1 MLTFL
6 PAGTGFLGNRAF
18 VEAKTS
24 DYRDVMDLVRREL
37 VKVIVPNS
45 SHRDSW
51 VDITAF
57 YPEQVVVNKDGRYWA
72 YAYTVNE
79 ANQVTFDA
87 PVEVVK
93 EFKPAGV
100 VKLTEAWFDES
111 RFIEASNIKPSK
123 FLVTLIEVGKS
134 LNGVNYPAH
143 VLREAAPLFNGA
155 KCMVKSDDDHIK
167 GGAQHFNNLIGQ
179 FANAQFVEGI
189 GAGKQGALQAD
200 LTVLESS
207 GYATKLREAVDNNMQ
222 ELFGLSID
230 VDGKATGK
238 GANRTAK
245 QFLKVNSVDLI
256 MVPGAG
262 GRIVSFKEAH
272 NQGNVMNEQLLRLI
286 EALKKSN
293 PALAASVTA
302 DDDETAIV
310 QLTEALAKHGAP
322 EPSNGEGLTLADVNK
337 VIVASQR
344 LVEAKQ
350 SAVALINQSTLP
362 DAAKTRLTES
372 VQSKDDVTTEMVKG
386 LIDAETTYLKQF
398 TESGKV
404 NMPHG
409 VQYSDNPSGIEML
422 NALFDPANKDVVSLK
437 EAYIDLT
444 GDKHCTGRL
453 SDCSRTRMVEALDSN
468 SLPNVLA
475 DVINRRVVEVYTSLE
490 KYQLWR
496 KIFRVSNATDFKD
509 QNVTEW
515 GGYGDLQ
522 GVLESGAY
530 PELAKP
536 TDTNAKYKVSK
547 KGGLATIT
555 MEMIKND
562 DRNIITQIPNKL
574 ARAAARTLSKF
585 AWDFYINNRNAP
597 DAKALFHADHNN
609 LFSAALTQD
618 ELMKHW
624 RAIMNQQELDTGELL
639 EIEPAFLLCSLG
651 NVDDA
656 FNLFQRNDNN
666 DKAFAQQ
673 LNLEVL
679 RVPGATDPNDW
690 GLMTD
695 PGELANFEMGF
706 LDGMENPE
714 IFTQDMQNVGS
725 VFTNDQ
731 TTMKIRHIYGGQCTD
746 YRGATKAIVI

>member
-1 MLTFL
+1 MLTLL
-6 PAGTGFLGNRAF
+6 PTGTGFLGNRAF
-18 VEAKTS
+18 VEAKSS
-24 DYRDVMDLVRREL
+24 DYHDVMTLVTAEL
-37 VKVIVPNS
+37 RKLLATNS
-45 SHRDSW
+45 RDSW

-57 YPEQVVVNKDGRYWA
+57 YADKVVVRKDGRYWA
-72 YAYTVNE
+72 YPYAVSE
-79 ANQVTFDA
+79 LNQVTFENA
-87 PVEVVK
+87 IEVVK
-93 EFKPAGV
+93 EYKPSDV
-100 VKLTEAWFDES
+100 VKLTEAWYDETK
-111 RFIEASNIKPSK
+111 FIEASNVKPSK

-134 LNGVNYPAH
+134 LNGVDYPAH

-167 GGAQHFNNLIGQ
+167 GTAQHFNNLIGQ
-179 FANAQFVEGI
+179 FSNAQFVEGV
-189 GAGKQGALQAD
+189 GAGKKGALQAD

-222 ELFGLSID
+222 DLFGLSID
-230 VDGKATGK
+230 VDGTASGK
-238 GANRTAK
+238 KGSRTAK
-245 QFLKVNSVDLI
+245 KFLKVNSVDLI

-272 NQGNVMNEQLLRLI
+272 NQGNVMNEQLMRLI

-293 PALAASVTA
+293 PQLAASVTA
-302 DDDETAIV
+302 EDDETAIV

-322 EPSNGEGLTLADVNK
+322 DAGQGTGLTLADVNK
-337 VIVASQR
+337 VIADSQR

-350 SAVALINQSTLP
+350 SAVALINKSTLP
-362 DAAKTRLTES
+362 DAAKTRLVES
-372 VQSKDDVTTEMVKG
+372 VQSSEDVSTDKVQK
-386 LIDAETTYLKQF
+386 LIDSEISYLSKF

-404 NMPHG
+404 NMPEG
-409 VQYSDNPSGIEML
+409 AQYSDNPSGIEML
-422 NALFDPANKDVVSLK
+422 TALFDPANKDVVSLK

-444 GDKHCTGRL
+444 GDKHCTGKLR
-453 SDCSRTRMVEALDSN
+453 DCSRTRMVEALDSD

-475 DVINRRVVEVYTSLE
+475 DVINRRVVDVYGGLD

-496 KIFRVSNATDFKD
+496 KVFRIGTATDFKD

-522 GVLESGAY
+522 EVLESGAY

-536 TDTNAKYKVSK
+536 TDSNAKYRVSK
-547 KGGLATIT
+547 KGGIATIT

-585 AWDFYINNRNAP
+585 AWDFYLNNRNAP
-597 DAKALFHADHNN
+597 DGKALFHADHNN
-609 LFSAALTQD
+609 LFSAALSQE
-618 ELMKHW
+618 ELMVHW
-624 RAIMNQQELDTGELL
+624 RAIMNQQELDTGEML

-651 NVDDA
+651 NVDAA
-656 FNLFQRNDNN
+656 FDLFQRLQNN
-666 DKAFAQQ
+666 DKGFAQQ
-673 LNLEVL
+673 LNLEIL

-695 PGELANFEMGF
+695 PSELANFEMGF

-714 IFTQDMQNVGS
+714 IFTQDMQNVGT

-746 YRGATKAIVI
+746 YRGATKALVL

>member
-1 MLTFL
+1 MLTLL
-6 PAGTGFLGNRAF
+6 PTGTGFLGNRAF
-18 VEAKTS
+18 VEAKSS
-24 DYRDVMDLVRREL
+24 DYHDVMTLVTAEL
-37 VKVIVPNS
+37 RKLLATNS
-45 SHRDSW
+45 RDSW

-57 YPEQVVVNKDGRYWA
+57 YADKVVVRKDGRYWA
-72 YAYTVNE
+72 YPYAVSE
-79 ANQVTFDA
+79 LNQVTFENA
-87 PVEVVK
+87 IEVVK
-93 EFKPAGV
+93 EYKPSDV
-100 VKLTEAWFDES
+100 VKLTEAWYDETK
-111 RFIEASNIKPSK
+111 FIEASNVKPSK

-134 LNGVNYPAH
+134 LNGVDYPAH

-155 KCMVKSDDDHIK
+155 KCMVKSDDDHLK
-167 GGAQHFNNLIGQ
+167 GTAQHFNNLIGQ
-179 FANAQFVEGI
+179 FSNAQFVEGV
-189 GAGKQGALQAD
+189 GAGKKGALQAD

-222 ELFGLSID
+222 DLFGLSID
-230 VDGKATGK
+230 VDGTASGK
-238 GANRTAK
+238 KGSRTAK
-245 QFLKVNSVDLI
+245 KFLKVNSVDLI

-272 NQGNVMNEQLLRLI
+272 NQGNVMNEQLMRLL

-293 PALAASVTA
+293 PQLAASVTA
-302 DDDETAIV
+302 EDDETAIV

-322 EPSNGEGLTLADVNK
+322 DAGQGAGLTLADVNK
-337 VIVASQR
+337 VIADSQR

-350 SAVALINQSTLP
+350 SAVALINKSTLP
-362 DAAKTRLTES
+362 DAAKTRLVES
-372 VQSKDDVTTEMVKG
+372 VQSSEDVSTDKVQK
-386 LIDAETTYLKQF
+386 LIDSEISYLSKF

-404 NMPHG
+404 NMPEG
-409 VQYSDNPSGIEML
+409 AQYSDNPSGVEL
-422 NALFDPANKDVVSLK
+422 LTALFDPANKDVVSLK

-453 SDCSRTRMVEALDSN
+453 SDCSRTRMVEALDSD

-475 DVINRRVVEVYTSLE
+475 DVVNRRVVEVYGSLE

-496 KIFRVSNATDFKD
+496 KVFRVATATDFKD

-522 GVLESGAY
+522 EVLESGAY

-536 TDTNAKYKVSK
+536 TDSNAKYRVSK

-585 AWDFYINNRNAP
+585 AWDFYLNNRNAP
-597 DAKALFHADHNN
+597 DGKALFHADHNN
-609 LFSAALTQD
+609 LFSNALSQE
-618 ELMKHW
+618 ELMVHW
-624 RAIMNQQELDTGELL
+624 RAIMNQQELDTGEML

-651 NVDDA
+651 NVDAA
-656 FNLFQRNDNN
+656 FDLFQRMQNN
-666 DKAFAQQ
+666 DKGFAQQ
-673 LNLEVL
+673 LNLEIL

-695 PGELANFEMGF
+695 PSELANFEMGF

-714 IFTQDMQNVGS
+714 IFTQDMQNVGT

-731 TTMKIRHIYGGQCTD
+731 TTMKMRHIYGGQCTD
-746 YRGATKAIVI
+746 FRGATKALVL

>member
-1 MLTFL
+1 MLTLL
-6 PAGTGFLGNRAF
+6 PTGTGFLGNRAF
-18 VEAKTS
+18 VEAKSS
-24 DYRDVMDLVRREL
+24 DYHDVMTLVTAEL
-37 VKVIVPNS
+37 RKLLATNS
-45 SHRDSW
+45 RDSW

-57 YPEQVVVNKDGRYWA
+57 YADKVVVRKDGRYWA
-72 YAYTVNE
+72 YPYAVSE
-79 ANQVTFDA
+79 LNQVTFENA
-87 PVEVVK
+87 IEVVK
-93 EFKPAGV
+93 EYKPSDV
-100 VKLTEAWFDES
+100 VKLTEAWYDETK
-111 RFIEASNIKPSK
+111 FIEASNVKPSK

-134 LNGVNYPAH
+134 LNGVDYPAH

-155 KCMVKSDDDHIK
+155 KCMVKSDDDHLK
-167 GGAQHFNNLIGQ
+167 GTAQHFNNLIGQ
-179 FANAQFVEGI
+179 FSNAQFVEGV
-189 GAGKQGALQAD
+189 GAGKKGALQAD

-222 ELFGLSID
+222 DLFGLSID
-230 VDGKATGK
+230 VDGTASGK
-238 GANRTAK
+238 KGSRTAK
-245 QFLKVNSVDLI
+245 KFLKVNSVDLI

-272 NQGNVMNEQLLRLI
+272 NQGNVMNEQLMRLL

-293 PALAASVTA
+293 PQLAASVTA
-302 DDDETAIV
+302 EDDETAIV

-322 EPSNGEGLTLADVNK
+322 DAGQGTGLTLADVNK
-337 VIVASQR
+337 VIADSQR
-344 LVEAKQ
+344 LVEAKH
-350 SAVALINQSTLP
+350 SAVALINKSTLP
-362 DAAKTRLTES
+362 DAAKTRLVES
-372 VQSKDDVTTEMVKG
+372 VQSSEDVSTDKVQK
-386 LIDAETTYLKQF
+386 LIDSEISYLSKF

-404 NMPHG
+404 NMPEG
-409 VQYSDNPSGIEML
+409 AQYSDNPSGIEML
-422 NALFDPANKDVVSLK
+422 TALFDPANKDVVSLK

-444 GDKHCTGRL
+444 GDKHCTGKLR
-453 SDCSRTRMVEALDSN
+453 DCSRTRMVEALDSD

-475 DVINRRVVEVYTSLE
+475 DVINRRVVDVYGGLE

-496 KIFRVSNATDFKD
+496 KVFRIGTATDFKD

-522 GVLESGAY
+522 EVLESGAY

-536 TDTNAKYKVSK
+536 TDSNAKYRVSK

-585 AWDFYINNRNAP
+585 AWDFYLNNRNAP
-597 DAKALFHADHNN
+597 DGKALFHADHNN
-609 LFSAALTQD
+609 LFSTALSQE
-618 ELMKHW
+618 ELMVHW
-624 RAIMNQQELDTGELL
+624 RAIMNQQELDTGEML

-651 NVDDA
+651 NVDAA
-656 FNLFQRNDNN
+656 FDLFQRMQNN
-666 DKAFAQQ
+666 DKGFAQQ
-673 LNLEVL
+673 LNLEIL

-695 PGELANFEMGF
+695 PSELANFEMGF

-714 IFTQDMQNVGS
+714 IFTQDMQNVGT

-746 YRGATKAIVI
+746 YRGATKALVL

>member
-1 MLTFL
+1 MLTLL
-6 PAGTGFLGNRAF
+6 PTGTGFLGNRAF
-18 VEAKTS
+18 VEAKSS
-24 DYRDVMDLVRREL
+24 DYHDVMTLVTAEL
-37 VKVIVPNS
+37 RKLLATNS
-45 SHRDSW
+45 RDSW

-57 YPEQVVVNKDGRYWA
+57 YADKVVIRKDGRYWA
-72 YAYTVNE
+72 YPYAVSE
-79 ANQVTFDA
+79 LNQVTFENA
-87 PVEVVK
+87 IEVVK
-93 EFKPAGV
+93 EYKPSDV
-100 VKLTEAWFDES
+100 VKLTEAWYDETK
-111 RFIEASNIKPSK
+111 FIEASNVKPSK

-134 LNGVNYPAH
+134 LNGVDYPAH

-167 GGAQHFNNLIGQ
+167 GTAQHFNNLIGQ
-179 FANAQFVEGI
+179 FSNAQFVEGV
-189 GAGKQGALQAD
+189 GAGKKGALQAD

-222 ELFGLSID
+222 DLFGLSID
-230 VDGKATGK
+230 VDGTASGK
-238 GANRTAK
+238 KGSRTAK
-245 QFLKVNSVDLI
+245 KFLKVNSVDLI

-272 NQGNVMNEQLLRLI
+272 NQGNVMNEQLMRLI

-293 PALAASVTA
+293 PQLAASVTA
-302 DDDETAIV
+302 EDDETAIV

-322 EPSNGEGLTLADVNK
+322 DAGQGTGLTLADVNK
-337 VIVASQR
+337 VIADSQR

-350 SAVALINQSTLP
+350 SAVALINKSTLP
-362 DAAKTRLTES
+362 DAAKTRLVES
-372 VQSKDDVTTEMVKG
+372 VQSCEDVSTDKVQK
-386 LIDAETTYLKQF
+386 LIDSEISYLSKF

-404 NMPHG
+404 NMPEG
-409 VQYSDNPSGIEML
+409 AQYSDNPSGVEL
-422 NALFDPANKDVVSLK
+422 LTALFDPANKDVVSLK

-453 SDCSRTRMVEALDSN
+453 SDCSRTRMVEALDSD

-475 DVINRRVVEVYTSLE
+475 DVVNRRVVEVYGSLE

-496 KIFRVSNATDFKD
+496 KVFRVATATDFKD

-522 GVLESGAY
+522 EVLESGAY

-536 TDTNAKYKVSK
+536 TDSNAKYRVSK

-585 AWDFYINNRNAP
+585 AWDFYLNNRNAP
-597 DAKALFHADHNN
+597 DGKALFHADHNN
-609 LFSAALTQD
+609 LFSNALSQE
-618 ELMKHW
+618 ELMVHW
-624 RAIMNQQELDTGELL
+624 RAIMNQQELDTGEML

-651 NVDDA
+651 NVDAA
-656 FNLFQRNDNN
+656 FDLFQRMQNN
-666 DKAFAQQ
+666 DKGFAQQ
-673 LNLEVL
+673 LNLEIL

-695 PGELANFEMGF
+695 PSELANFEMGF

-714 IFTQDMQNVGS
+714 IFTQDMQNVGT

-731 TTMKIRHIYGGQCTD
+731 TTMKMRHIYGGQCTD
-746 YRGATKAIVI
+746 FRGATKALVL

>member
-1 MLTFL
+1 MLTLL
-6 PAGTGFLGNRAF
+6 PTGTGFLGNRAF
-18 VEAKTS
+18 VEAKSS
-24 DYRDVMDLVRREL
+24 DYHDVMTLVTAEL
-37 VKVIVPNS
+37 RKLLATNS
-45 SHRDSW
+45 RDSW

-57 YPEQVVVNKDGRYWA
+57 YADKVVVRKDGRYWA
-72 YAYTVNE
+72 YPYAVSE
-79 ANQVTFDA
+79 LNQVTFENA
-87 PVEVVK
+87 IEVVK
-93 EFKPAGV
+93 EYKPSDV
-100 VKLTEAWFDES
+100 VKLTEAWYDETK
-111 RFIEASNIKPSK
+111 FIEASNVKPSK

-134 LNGVNYPAH
+134 LNGVDYPAH

-155 KCMVKSDDDHIK
+155 KCMVKSDDDHLK
-167 GGAQHFNNLIGQ
+167 GTAQHFNNLIGQ
-179 FANAQFVEGI
+179 FSNAQFVEGV
-189 GAGKQGALQAD
+189 GAGKKGALQAD

-222 ELFGLSID
+222 DLFGLSID
-230 VDGKATGK
+230 VDGTASGK
-238 GANRTAK
+238 KGSRTAK
-245 QFLKVNSVDLI
+245 KFLKVNSVDLI

-272 NQGNVMNEQLLRLI
+272 NQGNVMNEQLMRLL

-293 PALAASVTA
+293 PQLAASVTA
-302 DDDETAIV
+302 EDDETAIV

-322 EPSNGEGLTLADVNK
+322 DAGQGTGLTLADVNK
-337 VIVASQR
+337 VIADSQR

-350 SAVALINQSTLP
+350 SAVALINKSTLP
-362 DAAKTRLTES
+362 DAAKTRLVES
-372 VQSKDDVTTEMVKG
+372 VQSSEDVSTDKVQK
-386 LIDAETTYLKQF
+386 LIDSEISYLSKF

-404 NMPHG
+404 NMPEG
-409 VQYSDNPSGIEML
+409 AQYSDNPSGVEL
-422 NALFDPANKDVVSLK
+422 LTALFDPANKDVVSLK

-453 SDCSRTRMVEALDSN
+453 SDCSRTRMVEALDSD

-475 DVINRRVVEVYTSLE
+475 DVVNRRVVEVYGSLE

-496 KIFRVSNATDFKD
+496 KVFRVATATDFKD

-522 GVLESGAY
+522 EVLESGAY

-536 TDTNAKYKVSK
+536 TDSNAKYRVSK

-585 AWDFYINNRNAP
+585 AWDFYLNNRNAP
-597 DAKALFHADHNN
+597 DGKALFHADHNN
-609 LFSAALTQD
+609 LFSNALSQE
-618 ELMKHW
+618 ELMVHW
-624 RAIMNQQELDTGELL
+624 RAIMNQQELDTGEML
-639 EIEPAFLLCSLG
+639 EIEPAYLLCSLG
-651 NVDDA
+651 NVDTA
-656 FNLFQRNDNN
+656 FDLFQRMQNN
-666 DKAFAQQ
+666 DKGFAQQ
-673 LNLEVL
+673 LNLEIL

-695 PGELANFEMGF
+695 PSELANFEMGF

-714 IFTQDMQNVGS
+714 IFTQDMQNVGT

-731 TTMKIRHIYGGQCTD
+731 TTMKMRHIYGGQCTD
-746 YRGATKAIVI
+746 FRGATKSLVL

>member
-1 MLTFL
+1 MLTLL
-6 PAGTGFLGNRAF
+6 PTGTGFLGNRAF
-18 VEAKTS
+18 VEAKSS
-24 DYRDVMDLVRREL
+24 DYHDVMTLVTAEL
-37 VKVIVPNS
+37 RKLLATNS
-45 SHRDSW
+45 RDSW

-57 YPEQVVVNKDGRYWA
+57 YADKVVVRKDGRYWA
-72 YAYTVNE
+72 YPYAVSE
-79 ANQVTFDA
+79 LNQVTFENA
-87 PVEVVK
+87 IEVVK
-93 EFKPAGV
+93 EYKPSDV
-100 VKLTEAWFDES
+100 VKLTEAWYDETK
-111 RFIEASNIKPSK
+111 FIEASNVKPSK

-134 LNGVNYPAH
+134 LNGVDYPAH

-155 KCMVKSDDDHIK
+155 KCMVKSDDDHLK
-167 GGAQHFNNLIGQ
+167 GTAQHFNNLIGQ
-179 FANAQFVEGI
+179 FSNAQFVEGV
-189 GAGKQGALQAD
+189 GAGKKGALQAD

-222 ELFGLSID
+222 DLFGLSID
-230 VDGKATGK
+230 VDGTASGK
-238 GANRTAK
+238 KGSRTAK
-245 QFLKVNSVDLI
+245 KFLKVNSVDLI

-272 NQGNVMNEQLLRLI
+272 NQGNVMNEQLMRLL

-293 PALAASVTA
+293 PQLAASVTA
-302 DDDETAIV
+302 EDDETAIV

-322 EPSNGEGLTLADVNK
+322 DAGQGTGLTLADVNK
-337 VIVASQR
+337 VIADSQR

-350 SAVALINQSTLP
+350 SAVALINKSTLP
-362 DAAKTRLTES
+362 DAAKTRLVES
-372 VQSKDDVTTEMVKG
+372 VQSSEDVSTDKVQK
-386 LIDAETTYLKQF
+386 LIDSEISYLSKF

-404 NMPHG
+404 NMPEG
-409 VQYSDNPSGIEML
+409 AQYSDNPSGVEL
-422 NALFDPANKDVVSLK
+422 LTALFDPANKDVVSLK

-453 SDCSRTRMVEALDSN
+453 NDCSRTRMVEALDSD

-475 DVINRRVVEVYTSLE
+475 DVINRRVVDVYGGLD

-496 KIFRVSNATDFKD
+496 KVFRIGTATDFKD

-522 GVLESGAY
+522 EVLESGAY

-536 TDTNAKYKVSK
+536 TDSNAKYRVSK
-547 KGGLATIT
+547 KGGIATIT

-585 AWDFYINNRNAP
+585 AWDFYLNNRNAP
-597 DAKALFHADHNN
+597 DGKALFHADHNN
-609 LFSAALTQD
+609 LFSAALSQE
-618 ELMKHW
+618 ELMVHW
-624 RAIMNQQELDTGELL
+624 RAIMNQQELDTGEML

-651 NVDDA
+651 NVDAA
-656 FNLFQRNDNN
+656 FDLFQRLQNN
-666 DKAFAQQ
+666 DKGFAQQ
-673 LNLEVL
+673 LNLEIL

-695 PGELANFEMGF
+695 PSELANFEMGF

-714 IFTQDMQNVGS
+714 IFTQDMQNVGT

-746 YRGATKAIVI
+746 YRGATKALVL

>member
-1 MLTFL
+1 MLTLL
-6 PAGTGFLGNRAF
+6 PTGTGFLGNRAF
-18 VEAKTS
+18 VEAKSS
-24 DYRDVMDLVRREL
+24 DYHDVMTLVTAEL
-37 VKVIVPNS
+37 RKLLATNS
-45 SHRDSW
+45 RDSW

-57 YPEQVVVNKDGRYWA
+57 YADKVVVRKDGRYWA
-72 YAYTVNE
+72 YPYAVSE
-79 ANQVTFDA
+79 LNQVTFENA
-87 PVEVVK
+87 IEVVK
-93 EFKPAGV
+93 EYKPSDV
-100 VKLTEAWFDES
+100 VKLTEAWYDETK
-111 RFIEASNIKPSK
+111 FIEASNVKPSK

-134 LNGVNYPAH
+134 LNGVDYPAH

-155 KCMVKSDDDHIK
+155 KCMVKSDDDHLK
-167 GGAQHFNNLIGQ
+167 GTAQHFNNLIGQ
-179 FANAQFVEGI
+179 FSNAQFVEGV
-189 GAGKQGALQAD
+189 GAGKKGALQAD

-222 ELFGLSID
+222 DLFGLSID
-230 VDGKATGK
+230 VDGTASGK
-238 GANRTAK
+238 KGSRTAK
-245 QFLKVNSVDLI
+245 KFLKVNSVDLI

-272 NQGNVMNEQLLRLI
+272 NQGNVMNEQLMRLL

-293 PALAASVTA
+293 PQLAASVTA
-302 DDDETAIV
+302 EDDETAIV

-322 EPSNGEGLTLADVNK
+322 DAGQGTGLTLADVNK
-337 VIVASQR
+337 VIADSQR

-350 SAVALINQSTLP
+350 SAVALINKSTLP
-362 DAAKTRLTES
+362 DAAKTRLVES
-372 VQSKDDVTTEMVKG
+372 VQSSEDVSTDKVQK
-386 LIDAETTYLKQF
+386 LIDSEISYLSKF

-404 NMPHG
+404 NMPEG
-409 VQYSDNPSGIEML
+409 AQYSDNPSGVEL
-422 NALFDPANKDVVSLK
+422 LTALFDPANKDVVSLK

-453 SDCSRTRMVEALDSN
+453 NDCSRTRMVEALDSD

-475 DVINRRVVEVYTSLE
+475 DVINRRVVEVYGSLE

-496 KIFRVSNATDFKD
+496 KVFRIGTATDFKD

-522 GVLESGAY
+522 DVLESGDY
-530 PELAKP
+530 QELAKP
-536 TDTNAKYKVSK
+536 TDSNAKYRVSK

-585 AWDFYINNRNAP
+585 AWDFYLNNRNAP
-597 DAKALFHADHNN
+597 DGKALFHADHNN
-609 LFSAALTQD
+609 LFSTALSQE
-618 ELMKHW
+618 ELMVHW
-624 RAIMNQQELDTGELL
+624 RAIMNQQELDTGEML

-651 NVDDA
+651 NVDAA
-656 FNLFQRNDNN
+656 FDLFQRMQNN
-666 DKAFAQQ
+666 DKGFAQQ
-673 LNLEVL
+673 LNLEIL

-690 GLMTD
+690 GLITD
-695 PGELANFEMGF
+695 PSELANFEMGF

-714 IFTQDMQNVGS
+714 IFTQDMQNVGT

-746 YRGATKAIVI
+746 FRGATKALVL

>member
-1 MLTFL
+1 MLTLL
-6 PAGTGFLGNRAF
+6 PTGTGFLGNRAF
-18 VEAKTS
+18 VEAKSS
-24 DYRDVMDLVRREL
+24 DYHDVMTLVTAEL
-37 VKVIVPNS
+37 RKLLATNS
-45 SHRDSW
+45 RDSW

-57 YPEQVVVNKDGRYWA
+57 YADKVVVRKNGRYWA
-72 YAYTVNE
+72 YPYAVSE
-79 ANQVTFDA
+79 LNQVTFENA
-87 PVEVVK
+87 IEVVK
-93 EFKPAGV
+93 EYKPSDV
-100 VKLTEAWFDES
+100 VKLTEAWYDETK
-111 RFIEASNIKPSK
+111 FIEASNVKPSK

-134 LNGVNYPAH
+134 LNGVDYPAH

-155 KCMVKSDDDHIK
+155 KCMVKSDDDHLK
-167 GGAQHFNNLIGQ
+167 GTAQHFNNLIGQ
-179 FANAQFVEGI
+179 FSNAQFVEGV
-189 GAGKQGALQAD
+189 GAGKKGALQAD

-222 ELFGLSID
+222 DLFGLSID
-230 VDGKATGK
+230 VDGTASGK
-238 GANRTAK
+238 KGSRTAK
-245 QFLKVNSVDLI
+245 KFLKVNSVDLI

-272 NQGNVMNEQLLRLI
+272 NQGNVMNEQLMRLL

-293 PALAASVTA
+293 PQLAASVTA
-302 DDDETAIV
+302 EDDETAIV

-322 EPSNGEGLTLADVNK
+322 DAGQGTGLTLADVNK
-337 VIVASQR
+337 VIADSQR

-350 SAVALINQSTLP
+350 SAVALINKSTLP
-362 DAAKTRLTES
+362 DAAKTRLVES
-372 VQSKDDVTTEMVKG
+372 VQSSEDVSTDKVQK
-386 LIDAETTYLKQF
+386 LIDSEISYLSKF

-404 NMPHG
+404 NMPEG
-409 VQYSDNPSGIEML
+409 AQYSDNPSGIEML
-422 NALFDPANKDVVSLK
+422 TALFDPANKDVVSLK

-444 GDKHCTGRL
+444 GDKHCTGKLR
-453 SDCSRTRMVEALDSN
+453 DCSRTRMVEALDSD

-475 DVINRRVVEVYTSLE
+475 DVINRRVVDVYGGLD

-496 KIFRVSNATDFKD
+496 KVFRIGTATDFKD

-522 GVLESGAY
+522 EVLESGAY

-536 TDTNAKYKVSK
+536 TDSNAKYRVSK
-547 KGGLATIT
+547 KGGIATIT

-585 AWDFYINNRNAP
+585 AWDFYLNNRNAP
-597 DAKALFHADHNN
+597 DGKALFHADHNN
-609 LFSAALTQD
+609 LFSAALSQE
-618 ELMKHW
+618 ELMVHW
-624 RAIMNQQELDTGELL
+624 RAIMNQQELDTGEML

-651 NVDDA
+651 NVDAA
-656 FNLFQRNDNN
+656 FDLFQRLQNN
-666 DKAFAQQ
+666 DKKFAQQ
-673 LNLEVL
+673 LNLEIL

-695 PGELANFEMGF
+695 PSELANFEMGF

-714 IFTQDMQNVGS
+714 IFTQDMQNVGT

-746 YRGATKAIVI
+746 FRGATKALVL

>member
-1 MLTFL
+1 MLTLL
-6 PAGTGFLGNRAF
+6 PTGTGFLGNRAF
-18 VEAKTS
+18 VEAKSS
-24 DYRDVMDLVRREL
+24 DYHDVMTLVTAEL
-37 VKVIVPNS
+37 RKLLATNS
-45 SHRDSW
+45 RDSW

-57 YPEQVVVNKDGRYWA
+57 YADKVVVRKDGRYWA
-72 YAYTVNE
+72 YPYAVSE
-79 ANQVTFDA
+79 LNQVTFENA
-87 PVEVVK
+87 IEVVK
-93 EFKPAGV
+93 EYKPSDV
-100 VKLTEAWFDES
+100 VKLTEAWYDETK
-111 RFIEASNIKPSK
+111 FIEASNVKPSK

-134 LNGVNYPAH
+134 LNGVDYPAH

-155 KCMVKSDDDHIK
+155 KCMVKSDDDHLK
-167 GGAQHFNNLIGQ
+167 GTAQHFNNLIGQ
-179 FANAQFVEGI
+179 FSNAQFVEGV
-189 GAGKQGALQAD
+189 GAGKKGALQAD

-222 ELFGLSID
+222 DLFGLSID
-230 VDGKATGK
+230 VDGTASGK
-238 GANRTAK
+238 KGSRTAK
-245 QFLKVNSVDLI
+245 KFLKVNSVDLI

-272 NQGNVMNEQLLRLI
+272 NQGNVMNEQLMRLL

-293 PALAASVTA
+293 PQLAASVTA
-302 DDDETAIV
+302 EDDETAIV

-322 EPSNGEGLTLADVNK
+322 DAGQGTGLTLADVNK
-337 VIVASQR
+337 VIADSQR

-350 SAVALINQSTLP
+350 SAVALINKSTLP
-362 DAAKTRLTES
+362 DAAKTRLVES
-372 VQSKDDVTTEMVKG
+372 VQSSEDVSTDKVQK
-386 LIDAETTYLKQF
+386 LIDSEISYLSKF

-404 NMPHG
+404 NMPEG
-409 VQYSDNPSGIEML
+409 AQYSDNPSGVEL
-422 NALFDPANKDVVSLK
+422 LTALFDPANKDVVSLK

-453 SDCSRTRMVEALDSN
+453 NDCSRTRMVEALDSD

-475 DVINRRVVEVYTSLE
+475 DVINRRVVEVYSSLE

-496 KIFRVSNATDFKD
+496 KVFRIGTATDFKD

-522 GVLESGAY
+522 DVLESGAY
-530 PELAKP
+530 QELAKP
-536 TDTNAKYKVSK
+536 TDSNAKYRVSK

-585 AWDFYINNRNAP
+585 AWDFYLNNRNAP
-597 DAKALFHADHNN
+597 DGKALFHADHNN
-609 LFSAALTQD
+609 LFSAALSQE
-618 ELMKHW
+618 ELMVHW
-624 RAIMNQQELDTGELL
+624 RAIMNQQELDTGEML

-651 NVDDA
+651 NVDAA
-656 FNLFQRNDNN
+656 FDLFQRMQNN
-666 DKAFAQQ
+666 DKGFAQQ
-673 LNLEVL
+673 LNLEIL

-695 PGELANFEMGF
+695 PSELANFEMGF

-714 IFTQDMQNVGS
+714 IFTQDMQNVGT

-746 YRGATKAIVI
+746 YRGATKALVL

>member
-1 MLTFL
+1 MLTLL
-6 PAGTGFLGNRAF
+6 PTGTGFLGNRAF
-18 VEAKTS
+18 VEAKSS
-24 DYRDVMDLVRREL
+24 DYHDVMTLVTAEL
-37 VKVIVPNS
+37 RKLLATNS
-45 SHRDSW
+45 RDSW

-57 YPEQVVVNKDGRYWA
+57 YADKVVVRKDGRYWA
-72 YAYTVNE
+72 YPYAVNE
-79 ANQVTFDA
+79 LNQVTFENA
-87 PVEVVK
+87 IEVVK
-93 EFKPAGV
+93 EYKPSDV
-100 VKLTEAWFDES
+100 VKLTEAWYDETK
-111 RFIEASNIKPSK
+111 FIEASNVKPSK

-134 LNGVNYPAH
+134 LNGVDYPAH

-155 KCMVKSDDDHIK
+155 KCMVKSDDDHLK
-167 GGAQHFNNLIGQ
+167 GTAQHFNNLIGQ
-179 FANAQFVEGI
+179 FSNAQFVEGV
-189 GAGKQGALQAD
+189 GAGKKGALQAD

-222 ELFGLSID
+222 DLFGLSID
-230 VDGKATGK
+230 VDGTASGK
-238 GANRTAK
+238 KGSRTAK
-245 QFLKVNSVDLI
+245 KFLKVNSVDLI

-272 NQGNVMNEQLLRLI
+272 NQGNVMNEQLMRLL

-293 PALAASVTA
+293 PQLAASVTA
-302 DDDETAIV
+302 EDDETAIV

-322 EPSNGEGLTLADVNK
+322 DAGQGTGLTLADVNK
-337 VIVASQR
+337 VIADSQR

-350 SAVALINQSTLP
+350 SAVTLINKSTLP
-362 DAAKTRLTES
+362 DAAKTRLVES
-372 VQSKDDVTTEMVKG
+372 VQSSEDVSTDKVQK
-386 LIDAETTYLKQF
+386 LIDNEISYLSKF

-404 NMPHG
+404 NMPEG
-409 VQYSDNPSGIEML
+409 AQYSDNPSGIEML
-422 NALFDPANKDVVSLK
+422 TALFDPANKDVVSLK

-444 GDKHCTGRL
+444 GDKHCTGKLR
-453 SDCSRTRMVEALDSN
+453 DCSRTRMVEALDSD

-475 DVINRRVVEVYTSLE
+475 DVINRRVVDVYGGLD

-496 KIFRVSNATDFKD
+496 KVFRIGTATDFKD

-522 GVLESGAY
+522 EVLESGAY

-536 TDTNAKYKVSK
+536 TDSNAKYRVSK
-547 KGGLATIT
+547 KGGIATIT

-585 AWDFYINNRNAP
+585 AWDFYLNNRNAP
-597 DAKALFHADHNN
+597 DGKALFHADHNN
-609 LFSAALTQD
+609 LFSAALSQE
-618 ELMKHW
+618 ELMVHW
-624 RAIMNQQELDTGELL
+624 RAIMNQQELDTGEML

-651 NVDDA
+651 NVDAA
-656 FNLFQRNDNN
+656 FDLFQRLQNN
-666 DKAFAQQ
+666 DKGFAQQ
-673 LNLEVL
+673 LNLEIL

-695 PGELANFEMGF
+695 PSELANFEMGF

-714 IFTQDMQNVGS
+714 IFTQDMQNVGT

-746 YRGATKAIVI
+746 YRGTTKALVL

>member
-1 MLTFL
+1 MLTLL
-6 PAGTGFLGNRAF
+6 PTGTGFLGNRAF
-18 VEAKTS
+18 VEAKSS
-24 DYRDVMDLVRREL
+24 DYHDVMTLVTAEL
-37 VKVIVPNS
+37 RKLLATNS
-45 SHRDSW
+45 RDSW

-57 YPEQVVVNKDGRYWA
+57 YADKVVVRKDGRYWA
-72 YAYTVNE
+72 YPYAVNE
-79 ANQVTFDA
+79 LNQVTFENA
-87 PVEVVK
+87 IEVVK
-93 EFKPAGV
+93 EYKPSDV
-100 VKLTEAWFDES
+100 VKLTEAWYDETK
-111 RFIEASNIKPSK
+111 FIEASNVKPSK

-134 LNGVNYPAH
+134 LNGVDYPAH

-155 KCMVKSDDDHIK
+155 KCMVKSDDDHLK
-167 GGAQHFNNLIGQ
+167 GTAQHFNNLIGQ
-179 FANAQFVEGI
+179 FSNAQFVEGV
-189 GAGKQGALQAD
+189 GAGKKGALQAD

-222 ELFGLSID
+222 DLFGLSID
-230 VDGKATGK
+230 VDGTASGK
-238 GANRTAK
+238 KGSRTAK
-245 QFLKVNSVDLI
+245 KFLKVNSVDLI

-272 NQGNVMNEQLLRLI
+272 NQGNVMNEQLMRLL

-293 PALAASVTA
+293 PQLAASVTA
-302 DDDETAIV
+302 EDDETAIV

-322 EPSNGEGLTLADVNK
+322 DAGQGTGLTLADVNK
-337 VIVASQR
+337 VIADSQR

-350 SAVALINQSTLP
+350 SAVALINKSTLP
-362 DAAKTRLTES
+362 DAAKTRLVES
-372 VQSKDDVTTEMVKG
+372 VQSSEDVSTDKVQK
-386 LIDAETTYLKQF
+386 LIDSEISYLSKF

-404 NMPHG
+404 NMPEG
-409 VQYSDNPSGIEML
+409 AQYSDNPSGVEL
-422 NALFDPANKDVVSLK
+422 LTALFDPANKDVVSLK

-453 SDCSRTRMVEALDSN
+453 SDCSRTRMVEALDSD

-475 DVINRRVVEVYTSLE
+475 DVVNRRVVEVYGSLE

-496 KIFRVSNATDFKD
+496 KVFRVATATDFKD

-522 GVLESGAY
+522 EVLESGAY

-536 TDTNAKYKVSK
+536 TDSNAKYRVSK

-585 AWDFYINNRNAP
+585 AWDFYLNNRNAP
-597 DAKALFHADHNN
+597 DGKALFHADHNN
-609 LFSAALTQD
+609 LFSNALSQE
-618 ELMKHW
+618 ELMVHW
-624 RAIMNQQELDTGELL
+624 RAIMNQQELDTGEML

-651 NVDDA
+651 NVDAA
-656 FNLFQRNDNN
+656 FDLFQRMQNN
-666 DKAFAQQ
+666 DKGFAQQ
-673 LNLEVL
+673 LNLEIL

-695 PGELANFEMGF
+695 PSELANFEMGF

-714 IFTQDMQNVGS
+714 IFTQDMQNVGT

-731 TTMKIRHIYGGQCTD
+731 TTMKMRHIYGGQCTD
-746 YRGATKAIVI
+746 FRGATKALVL

>member
-1 MLTFL
+1 MLTLL
-6 PAGTGFLGNRAF
+6 PTGTGFLGNRAF
-18 VEAKTS
+18 VEAKSS
-24 DYRDVMDLVRREL
+24 DYHDVMTLVTAEL
-37 VKVIVPNS
+37 RKLLATNS
-45 SHRDSW
+45 RDSW

-57 YPEQVVVNKDGRYWA
+57 YADKVVVRKDGRYWA
-72 YAYTVNE
+72 YPYAVSE
-79 ANQVTFDA
+79 LNQVTFENA
-87 PVEVVK
+87 IEVVK
-93 EFKPAGV
+93 EYKPSDV
-100 VKLTEAWFDES
+100 VKLTEAWYDETK
-111 RFIEASNIKPSK
+111 FIEASNVKPSK

-134 LNGVNYPAH
+134 LNGVDYPAH

-155 KCMVKSDDDHIK
+155 KCMVKSDDDHLK
-167 GGAQHFNNLIGQ
+167 GTAQHFNNLIGQ
-179 FANAQFVEGI
+179 FSNAQFVEGV
-189 GAGKQGALQAD
+189 GAGKKGALQAD

-222 ELFGLSID
+222 DLFGLSID
-230 VDGKATGK
+230 VDGTASGK
-238 GANRTAK
+238 KGSRTAK
-245 QFLKVNSVDLI
+245 KFLKVNSVDLI

-272 NQGNVMNEQLLRLI
+272 NQGNVMNEQLMRLI

-293 PALAASVTA
+293 PQLAASVTA
-302 DDDETAIV
+302 EDDETAIV

-322 EPSNGEGLTLADVNK
+322 DAGQGTGLTLADVNK
-337 VIVASQR
+337 VIADSQR

-350 SAVALINQSTLP
+350 SAVALINKSTLP
-362 DAAKTRLTES
+362 DAAKTRLVES
-372 VQSKDDVTTEMVKG
+372 VQSSEDVSTDKVQK
-386 LIDAETTYLKQF
+386 LIDSEISYLSKF

-404 NMPHG
+404 NMPEG
-409 VQYSDNPSGIEML
+409 AQYSDNPSGVEL
-422 NALFDPANKDVVSLK
+422 LTALFDPANKDVVSLK

-453 SDCSRTRMVEALDSN
+453 NDCSRTRMVEALDSD

-475 DVINRRVVEVYTSLE
+475 DVINRRVVEVYGSLE

-496 KIFRVSNATDFKD
+496 KVFRIGTATDFKD

-522 GVLESGAY
+522 DVLESGDY
-530 PELAKP
+530 QELAKP
-536 TDTNAKYKVSK
+536 TDSNAKYRVSK
-547 KGGLATIT
+547 KGGIATIT

-585 AWDFYINNRNAP
+585 AWDFYLNNRNAP
-597 DAKALFHADHNN
+597 DGKALFHADHNN
-609 LFSAALTQD
+609 LFSAALSQE
-618 ELMKHW
+618 ELMVHW
-624 RAIMNQQELDTGELL
+624 RAIMNQQELDTGEML

-651 NVDDA
+651 NVDAA
-656 FNLFQRNDNN
+656 FDLFQRLQNN
-666 DKAFAQQ
+666 DKGFAQQ
-673 LNLEVL
+673 LNLEIL

-695 PGELANFEMGF
+695 PSELANFEMGF

-714 IFTQDMQNVGS
+714 IFTQDMQNVGT

-746 YRGATKAIVI
+746 YRGATKALVL

>member
-1 MLTFL
+1 MLTLL
-6 PAGTGFLGNRAF
+6 PTGTGFLGNRAF
-18 VEAKTS
+18 VEAKSS
-24 DYRDVMDLVRREL
+24 DYHDVMTLVTAEL
-37 VKVIVPNS
+37 RKLLATNS
-45 SHRDSW
+45 RDSW

-57 YPEQVVVNKDGRYWA
+57 YADKVVVRKDGRYWA
-72 YAYTVNE
+72 YPYAVSE
-79 ANQVTFDA
+79 LNQVTFENA
-87 PVEVVK
+87 IEVVK
-93 EFKPAGV
+93 QYKPSDV
-100 VKLTEAWFDES
+100 VKLTEAWYDETK
-111 RFIEASNIKPSK
+111 FIEASNVKPSK

-134 LNGVNYPAH
+134 LNGVDYPAH

-155 KCMVKSDDDHIK
+155 KCMVKSDDDHLK
-167 GGAQHFNNLIGQ
+167 GTAQHFNNLIGQ
-179 FANAQFVEGI
+179 FSNAQFVEGV
-189 GAGKQGALQAD
+189 GAGKKGALQAD

-222 ELFGLSID
+222 DLFGLSID
-230 VDGKATGK
+230 VDGTASGK
-238 GANRTAK
+238 KGSRTAK
-245 QFLKVNSVDLI
+245 KFLKVNSVDLI

-272 NQGNVMNEQLLRLI
+272 NQGNVMNEQLMRLL

-293 PALAASVTA
+293 PQLAASVTA
-302 DDDETAIV
+302 EDDETAIV

-322 EPSNGEGLTLADVNK
+322 DAGQGTGLTLADVNK
-337 VIVASQR
+337 VIADSQR

-350 SAVALINQSTLP
+350 SAVALINKSTLP
-362 DAAKTRLTES
+362 DAAKTRLVES
-372 VQSKDDVTTEMVKG
+372 VQSSEDVSTDKVQK
-386 LIDAETTYLKQF
+386 LIDSEISYLSKF

-404 NMPHG
+404 NMPEG
-409 VQYSDNPSGIEML
+409 AQYSDNPSGVEL
-422 NALFDPANKDVVSLK
+422 LTALFDPANKDVVSLK

-453 SDCSRTRMVEALDSN
+453 NDCSRTRMVEALDSD

-475 DVINRRVVEVYTSLE
+475 DVINRRVVEVYGSLE

-496 KIFRVSNATDFKD
+496 KVFRIGTATDFKD

-522 GVLESGAY
+522 NVLESGAY

-536 TDTNAKYKVSK
+536 TDSNAKYRVSK

-585 AWDFYINNRNAP
+585 AWDFYLNNRNAP
-597 DAKALFHADHNN
+597 DGKALFHADHNN
-609 LFSAALTQD
+609 LFSTALSQE
-618 ELMKHW
+618 ELMVHW
-624 RAIMNQQELDTGELL
+624 RAIMNQQELDTGEML

-651 NVDDA
+651 NVDAA
-656 FNLFQRNDNN
+656 FDLFQRMQNN
-666 DKAFAQQ
+666 DKGFAQQ
-673 LNLEVL
+673 LNLEIL

-695 PGELANFEMGF
+695 PSELANFEMGF

-714 IFTQDMQNVGS
+714 IFTQDMQNVGT

-746 YRGATKAIVI
+746 YRGATKALVL

>member
-1 MLTFL
+1 MLTLL
-6 PAGTGFLGNRAF
+6 PTGTGFLGNRAF
-18 VEAKTS
+18 VEAKSS
-24 DYRDVMDLVRREL
+24 DYHDVMTLVTAEL
-37 VKVIVPNS
+37 RKLLATNS
-45 SHRDSW
+45 RDSW

-57 YPEQVVVNKDGRYWA
+57 YADKVVVRKDGRYWA
-72 YAYTVNE
+72 YPYAVSE
-79 ANQVTFDA
+79 LNQVTFENA
-87 PVEVVK
+87 IEVVK
-93 EFKPAGV
+93 EYKPSDV
-100 VKLTEAWFDES
+100 VKLTEAWYDETK
-111 RFIEASNIKPSK
+111 FIEASNVKPSK

-134 LNGVNYPAH
+134 LNGVDYPAH

-155 KCMVKSDDDHIK
+155 KCMVKSDDDHLK
-167 GGAQHFNNLIGQ
+167 GTAQHFNNLIGQ
-179 FANAQFVEGI
+179 FSNAQFVEGV
-189 GAGKQGALQAD
+189 GAGKKGALQAD

-222 ELFGLSID
+222 DLFGLSID
-230 VDGKATGK
+230 VDGTASGK
-238 GANRTAK
+238 KGSRTAK
-245 QFLKVNSVDLI
+245 KFLKVNSVDLI

-272 NQGNVMNEQLLRLI
+272 NQGNVMNEQLMRLL

-293 PALAASVTA
+293 PQLAASVTA
-302 DDDETAIV
+302 EDDETAIV

-322 EPSNGEGLTLADVNK
+322 DAGQGTGLTLADVNK
-337 VIVASQR
+337 VIADSQR

-350 SAVALINQSTLP
+350 SAVALINKSTLP
-362 DAAKTRLTES
+362 DAAKTRLVES
-372 VQSKDDVTTEMVKG
+372 VQSSEDVSTDKVQK
-386 LIDAETTYLKQF
+386 LIDSEISYLSKF

-404 NMPHG
+404 NMPEG
-409 VQYSDNPSGIEML
+409 AQYSDNPSGVEL
-422 NALFDPANKDVVSLK
+422 LTALFDPANKDVVSLK

-453 SDCSRTRMVEALDSN
+453 NDCSRTRMVEALDSD

-475 DVINRRVVEVYTSLE
+475 DVINRRVVEVYGSLE

-496 KIFRVSNATDFKD
+496 KVFRIGTATDFKD

-522 GVLESGAY
+522 DVLESGDY
-530 PELAKP
+530 QELAKP
-536 TDTNAKYKVSK
+536 TDSNAKYRVSK

-585 AWDFYINNRNAP
+585 AWDFYLNNRNAP
-597 DAKALFHADHNN
+597 DGKALFHADHNN
-609 LFSAALTQD
+609 LFSTALSQE
-618 ELMKHW
+618 ELMVHW
-624 RAIMNQQELDTGELL
+624 RAIMNQQELDTGEML

-651 NVDDA
+651 NVDAA
-656 FNLFQRNDNN
+656 FDLFQRMQNN
-666 DKAFAQQ
+666 DKGFAQQ
-673 LNLEVL
+673 LNLEIL

-695 PGELANFEMGF
+695 PSELANFEMGF

-714 IFTQDMQNVGS
+714 IFTQDMQNVGT

-746 YRGATKAIVI
+746 YRGATKALVL

>member
-1 MLTFL
+1 MLTLL
-6 PAGTGFLGNRAF
+6 PTGTGFLGNRAF
-18 VEAKTS
+18 VEAKSS
-24 DYRDVMDLVRREL
+24 DYHDVMTLVTAEL
-37 VKVIVPNS
+37 RKLLATS
-45 SHRDSW
+45 SRDSW

-57 YPEQVVVNKDGRYWA
+57 YADKVVVRKDGRYWA
-72 YAYTVNE
+72 YPYAVSE
-79 ANQVTFDA
+79 LNQVTFENA
-87 PVEVVK
+87 IEVVK
-93 EFKPAGV
+93 EYKPSDV
-100 VKLTEAWFDES
+100 VKLTEAWYDETK
-111 RFIEASNIKPSK
+111 FIEASNVKPSK

-134 LNGVNYPAH
+134 LNGVDYPAH

-155 KCMVKSDDDHIK
+155 KCMVKSDDDHLK
-167 GGAQHFNNLIGQ
+167 GTAQHFNNLIGQ
-179 FANAQFVEGI
+179 FSNAQFVEGV
-189 GAGKQGALQAD
+189 GAGKKGALQAD

-222 ELFGLSID
+222 DLFGLSID
-230 VDGKATGK
+230 VDGTASGK
-238 GANRTAK
+238 KGSRTAK
-245 QFLKVNSVDLI
+245 KFLKVNSVDLI

-272 NQGNVMNEQLLRLI
+272 NQGNVMNEQLMRLI

-293 PALAASVTA
+293 PQLAASVTA
-302 DDDETAIV
+302 EDDETAIV

-322 EPSNGEGLTLADVNK
+322 DAGQGTGLTLADVNK
-337 VIVASQR
+337 VIADSQR

-350 SAVALINQSTLP
+350 SAVALINKSTLP
-362 DAAKTRLTES
+362 DAAKTRLVES
-372 VQSKDDVTTEMVKG
+372 VQSSEDVSTDKVQK
-386 LIDAETTYLKQF
+386 LIDSEISYLSKF

-404 NMPHG
+404 NMPEG
-409 VQYSDNPSGIEML
+409 AQYSDNPSGVEL
-422 NALFDPANKDVVSLK
+422 LTALFDPANKDVVSLK

-453 SDCSRTRMVEALDSN
+453 NDCSRTRMVEALDSD

-475 DVINRRVVEVYTSLE
+475 DVINRRVVEVYGSLE

-496 KIFRVSNATDFKD
+496 KVFRIGTATDFKD

-522 GVLESGAY
+522 DVLESGDY
-530 PELAKP
+530 QELAKP
-536 TDTNAKYKVSK
+536 TDSNAKYRVSK
-547 KGGLATIT
+547 KGGIATIT

-585 AWDFYINNRNAP
+585 AWDFYLNNRNAP
-597 DAKALFHADHNN
+597 DGKALFHADHNN
-609 LFSAALTQD
+609 LFSAELSQE
-618 ELMKHW
+618 ELMVHW
-624 RAIMNQQELDTGELL
+624 RAIMNQQELDTGEML

-651 NVDDA
+651 NVDAA
-656 FNLFQRNDNN
+656 FDLFQRLQNN
-666 DKAFAQQ
+666 DKGFAQQ
-673 LNLEVL
+673 LNLEIL

-695 PGELANFEMGF
+695 PSELANFEMGF

-714 IFTQDMQNVGS
+714 IFTQDMQNVGT

-746 YRGATKAIVI
+746 YRGATKALVL

>member
-1 MLTFL
+1 MLTLL
-6 PAGTGFLGNRAF
+6 PTGTGFLGNRAF
-18 VEAKTS
+18 VEAKSS
-24 DYRDVMDLVRREL
+24 DYHDVMTLVTAEL
-37 VKVIVPNS
+37 RKLLATNS
-45 SHRDSW
+45 RDSW

-57 YPEQVVVNKDGRYWA
+57 YADKVVVRKDGRYWA
-72 YAYTVNE
+72 YPYAVSE
-79 ANQVTFDA
+79 LNQVTFENA
-87 PVEVVK
+87 IEVVK
-93 EFKPAGV
+93 EYKPSDV
-100 VKLTEAWFDES
+100 VKLTEAWYDETK
-111 RFIEASNIKPSK
+111 FIEASNVKPSK

-134 LNGVNYPAH
+134 LNGVDYPAH

-167 GGAQHFNNLIGQ
+167 GTAQHFNNLIGQ
-179 FANAQFVEGI
+179 FSNAQFVEGV
-189 GAGKQGALQAD
+189 GAGKKGALQAD

-222 ELFGLSID
+222 DLFGLSID
-230 VDGKATGK
+230 VDGTASGK
-238 GANRTAK
+238 KGSRTAK
-245 QFLKVNSVDLI
+245 KFLKVNSVDLI

-272 NQGNVMNEQLLRLI
+272 NQGNVMNEQLMRLL

-293 PALAASVTA
+293 PQLAASVTA
-302 DDDETAIV
+302 EDDETAIV

-322 EPSNGEGLTLADVNK
+322 DAGQGTGLTLADVNK
-337 VIVASQR
+337 VIADSQR

-350 SAVALINQSTLP
+350 SAVALINKSTLP
-362 DAAKTRLTES
+362 DAAKTRLVES
-372 VQSKDDVTTEMVKG
+372 VQSSEEVSTDKVQK
-386 LIDAETTYLKQF
+386 LIDNEISYLSKF

-404 NMPHG
+404 NMPEG
-409 VQYSDNPSGIEML
+409 AQYSDNPSGVEL
-422 NALFDPANKDVVSLK
+422 LTALFDPANKDVVSLK

-453 SDCSRTRMVEALDSN
+453 NDCSRTRMVEALDSD

-475 DVINRRVVEVYTSLE
+475 DVVNRRVVEVYGSLE

-496 KIFRVSNATDFKD
+496 KVFRVATATDFKD

-522 GVLESGAY
+522 EVLESGDY

-536 TDTNAKYKVSK
+536 TDSNAKYRVSK

-585 AWDFYINNRNAP
+585 AWDFYLNNRNAP
-597 DAKALFHADHNN
+597 DGKALFHADHNN
-609 LFSAALTQD
+609 LFSNALSQE
-618 ELMKHW
+618 ELMVHW
-624 RAIMNQQELDTGELL
+624 RAIMNQQELDTGEML

-651 NVDDA
+651 NVDAA
-656 FNLFQRNDNN
+656 FDLFQRMQNN
-666 DKAFAQQ
+666 DKGFAQQ
-673 LNLEVL
+673 LNLEIL

-695 PGELANFEMGF
+695 PSELANFEMGF

-714 IFTQDMQNVGS
+714 IFTQDMQNVGT

-731 TTMKIRHIYGGQCTD
+731 TTMKMRHIYGGQCTD
-746 YRGATKAIVI
+746 FRGATKALVL

>member
-1 MLTFL
+1 MLTLL
-6 PAGTGFLGNRAF
+6 PTGTGFLGNRAF
-18 VEAKTS
+18 VEAKSS
-24 DYRDVMDLVRREL
+24 DYHDVMTLVTAEL
-37 VKVIVPNS
+37 RKLLATNS
-45 SHRDSW
+45 RDSW

-57 YPEQVVVNKDGRYWA
+57 YADKVVVRKDGRYWA
-72 YAYTVNE
+72 YPYAVSE
-79 ANQVTFDA
+79 LNQVTFENA
-87 PVEVVK
+87 IEVVK
-93 EFKPAGV
+93 EYKPSDV
-100 VKLTEAWFDES
+100 VKLTEAWYDETK
-111 RFIEASNIKPSK
+111 FIEASNVKPSK

-134 LNGVNYPAH
+134 LNGVDYPAH

-167 GGAQHFNNLIGQ
+167 GTAQHFNNLIGQ
-179 FANAQFVEGI
+179 FSNAQFVEGV
-189 GAGKQGALQAD
+189 GAGKKGALQAD

-222 ELFGLSID
+222 DLFGLSID
-230 VDGKATGK
+230 VDGTASGK
-238 GANRTAK
+238 KGSRTAK
-245 QFLKVNSVDLI
+245 KFLKVNSVDLI

-272 NQGNVMNEQLLRLI
+272 NQGNVMNEQLMRLL

-293 PALAASVTA
+293 PQLAASVTA
-302 DDDETAIV
+302 EDDETAIV

-322 EPSNGEGLTLADVNK
+322 DAGQGTGLTLADVNK
-337 VIVASQR
+337 VIADSQR

-350 SAVALINQSTLP
+350 SAVALINKSTLP
-362 DAAKTRLTES
+362 DAAKTRLVES
-372 VQSKDDVTTEMVKG
+372 VQSSEDVSTDKVQK
-386 LIDAETTYLKQF
+386 LIDSEISYLSKF

-404 NMPHG
+404 NMPEG
-409 VQYSDNPSGIEML
+409 AQYSDNPSGVEL
-422 NALFDPANKDVVSLK
+422 LTALFDPANKDVVSLK

-453 SDCSRTRMVEALDSN
+453 NDCSRTRMVEALDSD

-475 DVINRRVVEVYTSLE
+475 DVVNRRVVEVYGSLE

-496 KIFRVSNATDFKD
+496 KVFRVATATDFKD

-522 GVLESGAY
+522 EVLESGAY

-536 TDTNAKYKVSK
+536 TDSNAKYRVSK

-555 MEMIKND
+555 LEMIKND

-585 AWDFYINNRNAP
+585 AWDFYLNNRNAP
-597 DAKALFHADHNN
+597 DGKALFHADHNN
-609 LFSAALTQD
+609 LFSNALSQE
-618 ELMKHW
+618 ELMVHW
-624 RAIMNQQELDTGELL
+624 RAIMNQQELDTGEML
-639 EIEPAFLLCSLG
+639 EIEPAYLLCSLG
-651 NVDDA
+651 NVDTA
-656 FNLFQRNDNN
+656 FDLFQRMQNN
-666 DKAFAQQ
+666 DKGFAQQ
-673 LNLEVL
+673 LNLEIL

-695 PGELANFEMGF
+695 PSELANFEMGF

-714 IFTQDMQNVGS
+714 IFTQDMQNVGT

-731 TTMKIRHIYGGQCTD
+731 TTMKMRHIYGGQCTD
-746 YRGATKAIVI
+746 FRGATKALVL

>member
-1 MLTFL
+1 MLTLL
-6 PAGTGFLGNRAF
+6 PTGTGFLGNRAF
-18 VEAKTS
+18 VEAKSS
-24 DYRDVMDLVRREL
+24 DYHDVMTLVTAEL
-37 VKVIVPNS
+37 RKLLATNS
-45 SHRDSW
+45 RDSW

-57 YPEQVVVNKDGRYWA
+57 YADKVVVRKDGRYWA
-72 YAYTVNE
+72 YPYAVSE
-79 ANQVTFDA
+79 LNQVTFENA
-87 PVEVVK
+87 IEVVK
-93 EFKPAGV
+93 EYKPSDV
-100 VKLTEAWFDES
+100 VKLTEAWYDETK
-111 RFIEASNIKPSK
+111 FIEASNVKPSK

-134 LNGVNYPAH
+134 LNGVDYPAH

-155 KCMVKSDDDHIK
+155 KCMVKSDDDHLK
-167 GGAQHFNNLIGQ
+167 GTAQHFNNLIGQ
-179 FANAQFVEGI
+179 FSNAQFVEGV
-189 GAGKQGALQAD
+189 GAGKKGALQAD

-222 ELFGLSID
+222 DLFGLSID
-230 VDGKATGK
+230 VDGTASGK
-238 GANRTAK
+238 KGSRTAK
-245 QFLKVNSVDLI
+245 KFLKVNSVDLI

-272 NQGNVMNEQLLRLI
+272 NQGNVMNEQLMRLL

-293 PALAASVTA
+293 PQLAASVTA
-302 DDDETAIV
+302 EDDETAIV

-322 EPSNGEGLTLADVNK
+322 DAGQGTGLTLADVNK
-337 VIVASQR
+337 VIADSQR
-344 LVEAKQ
+344 LVEAKH
-350 SAVALINQSTLP
+350 SAVALINKSTLP
-362 DAAKTRLTES
+362 DAAKTRLVES
-372 VQSKDDVTTEMVKG
+372 VQSSEDVSTDKVQK
-386 LIDAETTYLKQF
+386 LIDSEISYLSKF

-404 NMPHG
+404 NMPEG
-409 VQYSDNPSGIEML
+409 AQYSDNPSGVEL
-422 NALFDPANKDVVSLK
+422 LTALFDPANKDVVSLK

-453 SDCSRTRMVEALDSN
+453 NDCSRTRMVEALDSD

-475 DVINRRVVEVYTSLE
+475 DVINRRVVEVYGSLE

-496 KIFRVSNATDFKD
+496 KVFRIGTATDFKD

-522 GVLESGAY
+522 DVLESGDY
-530 PELAKP
+530 QELAKP
-536 TDTNAKYKVSK
+536 TDSNAKYRVSK

-585 AWDFYINNRNAP
+585 AWDFYLNNRNAP
-597 DAKALFHADHNN
+597 DGKALFHADHNN
-609 LFSAALTQD
+609 LFSTALSQE
-618 ELMKHW
+618 ELMVHW
-624 RAIMNQQELDTGELL
+624 RAIMNQQELDTGEML

-651 NVDDA
+651 NVDAA
-656 FNLFQRNDNN
+656 FDLFQRMQNN
-666 DKAFAQQ
+666 DKGFAQQ
-673 LNLEVL
+673 LNLEIL

-695 PGELANFEMGF
+695 PSELANFEMGF

-714 IFTQDMQNVGS
+714 IFTQDMQNVGT

-746 YRGATKAIVI
+746 YRGATKALVL

>member
-1 MLTFL
+1 MLTLL
-6 PAGTGFLGNRAF
+6 PTGTGFLGNRAF
-18 VEAKTS
+18 VEAKSS
-24 DYRDVMDLVRREL
+24 DYHDVMTLVTAEL
-37 VKVIVPNS
+37 RKLLATNS
-45 SHRDSW
+45 RDSW

-57 YPEQVVVNKDGRYWA
+57 YADKVVVRKDGRYWA
-72 YAYTVNE
+72 YPYAVSE
-79 ANQVTFDA
+79 LNQVTFENA
-87 PVEVVK
+87 IEVVK
-93 EFKPAGV
+93 EYKPSDV
-100 VKLTEAWFDES
+100 VKLTEAWYDETK
-111 RFIEASNIKPSK
+111 FIEASNVKPSK

-134 LNGVNYPAH
+134 LNGVDYPAH

-155 KCMVKSDDDHIK
+155 KCMVKSDDDHLK
-167 GGAQHFNNLIGQ
+167 GTAQHFNNLIGQ
-179 FANAQFVEGI
+179 FSNAQFVEGV
-189 GAGKQGALQAD
+189 GAGKKGALQAD

-222 ELFGLSID
+222 DLFGLSID
-230 VDGKATGK
+230 VDGTASGK
-238 GANRTAK
+238 KGSRTAK
-245 QFLKVNSVDLI
+245 KFLKVNSVDLI

-272 NQGNVMNEQLLRLI
+272 NQGNVMNEQLMRLL

-293 PALAASVTA
+293 PQLAASVTA
-302 DDDETAIV
+302 EDDETAIV

-322 EPSNGEGLTLADVNK
+322 DAGQGTGLTLADVNK
-337 VIVASQR
+337 VIADSQR

-350 SAVALINQSTLP
+350 SAVALINKSTLP
-362 DAAKTRLTES
+362 DAAKTRLVES
-372 VQSKDDVTTEMVKG
+372 VQSSEDVSTDKVQK
-386 LIDAETTYLKQF
+386 LIDSEISYLSKF

-404 NMPHG
+404 NMPEG
-409 VQYSDNPSGIEML
+409 AQYSDNPSGVEL
-422 NALFDPANKDVVSLK
+422 LTALFDPANKDVVSLK

-453 SDCSRTRMVEALDSN
+453 NDCSRTRMVEALDSD

-475 DVINRRVVEVYTSLE
+475 DVINRRVVEVYGSLE

-496 KIFRVSNATDFKD
+496 KVFRIGTATDFKD

-522 GVLESGAY
+522 DVLESGAY
-530 PELAKP
+530 QELAKP
-536 TDTNAKYKVSK
+536 TDSNAKYRVSK

-585 AWDFYINNRNAP
+585 AWDFYLNNRNAP
-597 DAKALFHADHNN
+597 DGKALFHADHNN
-609 LFSAALTQD
+609 LFSTALSQE
-618 ELMKHW
+618 ELMVHW
-624 RAIMNQQELDTGELL
+624 RAIMNQQELDTGEML

-651 NVDDA
+651 NVDAA
-656 FNLFQRNDNN
+656 FDLFQRMQNN
-666 DKAFAQQ
+666 DKGFAQQ
-673 LNLEVL
+673 LNLEIL

-695 PGELANFEMGF
+695 PSELANFEMGF

-714 IFTQDMQNVGS
+714 IFTQDMQNVGT

-746 YRGATKAIVI
+746 YRGATKALVL

>member
-1 MLTFL
+1 MLTLL
-6 PAGTGFLGNRAF
+6 PTGTGFLGNRAF
-18 VEAKTS
+18 VEAKSS
-24 DYRDVMDLVRREL
+24 DYHDVMTLVTAEL
-37 VKVIVPNS
+37 RKLLATNS
-45 SHRDSW
+45 RDSW

-57 YPEQVVVNKDGRYWA
+57 YADKVVVRKDGRYWA
-72 YAYTVNE
+72 YPYAVSE
-79 ANQVTFDA
+79 LNQVTFENA
-87 PVEVVK
+87 IEVVK
-93 EFKPAGV
+93 EYKPSDV
-100 VKLTEAWFDES
+100 VKLTEAWYDETK
-111 RFIEASNIKPSK
+111 FIEASNVKPSK

-134 LNGVNYPAH
+134 LNGVDYPAH

-155 KCMVKSDDDHIK
+155 KCMVKSDDDHLK
-167 GGAQHFNNLIGQ
+167 GTAQHFNNLIGQ
-179 FANAQFVEGI
+179 FSNAQFVEGV
-189 GAGKQGALQAD
+189 GAGKKGALQAD

-222 ELFGLSID
+222 DLFGLSID
-230 VDGKATGK
+230 VDGTASGK
-238 GANRTAK
+238 KGSRTAK
-245 QFLKVNSVDLI
+245 KFLKVNSVDLI

-272 NQGNVMNEQLLRLI
+272 NQGNVMNEQLMRLL

-293 PALAASVTA
+293 PQLAASVTA
-302 DDDETAIV
+302 EDDETAIV

-322 EPSNGEGLTLADVNK
+322 DAGQGTGLTLADVNK
-337 VIVASQR
+337 VIADSQR

-350 SAVALINQSTLP
+350 SAVALINKSTLP
-362 DAAKTRLTES
+362 DAAKTRLVES
-372 VQSKDDVTTEMVKG
+372 VQSSEDVSTDEVQK
-386 LIDAETTYLKQF
+386 LIDNEISYLSKF

-404 NMPHG
+404 NMPEG
-409 VQYSDNPSGIEML
+409 AQYSDNPSGVEL
-422 NALFDPANKDVVSLK
+422 LTALFDPANKDVVSLK

-453 SDCSRTRMVEALDSN
+453 NDCSRTRMVEALDSD

-475 DVINRRVVEVYTSLE
+475 DVVNRRVVEVYGSLE

-496 KIFRVSNATDFKD
+496 KVFRVATATDFKD

-522 GVLESGAY
+522 EVLESGAY

-536 TDTNAKYKVSK
+536 TDSNAKYRVSK

-585 AWDFYINNRNAP
+585 AWDFYLNNRNAP
-597 DAKALFHADHNN
+597 DGKALFHADHNN
-609 LFSAALTQD
+609 LFSAALSQE
-618 ELMKHW
+618 ELMVHW
-624 RAIMNQQELDTGELL
+624 RAIMNQQELDTGEML

-651 NVDDA
+651 NVDAA
-656 FNLFQRNDNN
+656 FDLFQRMQNN
-666 DKAFAQQ
+666 DKGFAQQ
-673 LNLEVL
+673 LNLEIL
-679 RVPGATDPNDW
+679 RVPGSTDPNDW

-695 PGELANFEMGF
+695 PSELANFEMGF

-714 IFTQDMQNVGS
+714 IFTQDMQNVGT

-731 TTMKIRHIYGGQCTD
+731 TTMKMRHIYGGQCTD
-746 YRGATKAIVI
+746 FRGATKALVL

>member
-1 MLTFL
+1 MLTLL
-6 PAGTGFLGNRAF
+6 PTGTGFLGNRAF
-18 VEAKTS
+18 VEAKSS
-24 DYRDVMDLVRREL
+24 DYHDVMTLVTAEL
-37 VKVIVPNS
+37 RKLLATNS
-45 SHRDSW
+45 RDSW

-57 YPEQVVVNKDGRYWA
+57 YADKVVVRKDGRYWA
-72 YAYTVNE
+72 YPYAVSE
-79 ANQVTFDA
+79 LNQVTFENA
-87 PVEVVK
+87 IEVVK
-93 EFKPAGV
+93 EYKPSDV
-100 VKLTEAWFDES
+100 VKLTEAWYDETK
-111 RFIEASNIKPSK
+111 FIEASNVKPSK

-134 LNGVNYPAH
+134 LNGVDYPAH

-155 KCMVKSDDDHIK
+155 KCMVKSDDDHLK
-167 GGAQHFNNLIGQ
+167 GTAQHFNNLIGQ
-179 FANAQFVEGI
+179 FSNAQFVEGV
-189 GAGKQGALQAD
+189 GAGKKGALQAD

-222 ELFGLSID
+222 DLFGLSID
-230 VDGKATGK
+230 VDGTASGK
-238 GANRTAK
+238 KGSRTAK
-245 QFLKVNSVDLI
+245 KFLKVNSVDLI

-272 NQGNVMNEQLLRLI
+272 NQGNVMNEQLMRLL

-293 PALAASVTA
+293 PQLVASVTA
-302 DDDETAIV
+302 EDDETAIV

-322 EPSNGEGLTLADVNK
+322 DAGQGTGLTLADVNK
-337 VIVASQR
+337 VIADSQR

-350 SAVALINQSTLP
+350 SAVALINKSTLP
-362 DAAKTRLTES
+362 DAAKTRLVES
-372 VQSKDDVTTEMVKG
+372 VQSSEEVSTDKVQK
-386 LIDAETTYLKQF
+386 LIDSEISYLSKF

-404 NMPHG
+404 NMPEG
-409 VQYSDNPSGIEML
+409 AQYSDNPSGVEL
-422 NALFDPANKDVVSLK
+422 LTALFDPANKDVVSLK

-453 SDCSRTRMVEALDSN
+453 NDCSRTRMVEALDSD

-475 DVINRRVVEVYTSLE
+475 DVINRRVVEVYGSLE

-496 KIFRVSNATDFKD
+496 KVFRIGTATDFKD

-522 GVLESGAY
+522 DVLESGDY
-530 PELAKP
+530 QELAKP
-536 TDTNAKYKVSK
+536 TDSNAKYRVSK
-547 KGGLATIT
+547 KGGIATIT

-585 AWDFYINNRNAP
+585 AWDFYLNNRNAP
-597 DAKALFHADHNN
+597 DGKALFHADHNN
-609 LFSAALTQD
+609 LFSAALSQE
-618 ELMKHW
+618 ELMVHW
-624 RAIMNQQELDTGELL
+624 RAIMNQQELDTGEML

-651 NVDDA
+651 NVDAA
-656 FNLFQRNDNN
+656 FDLFQRLQNN
-666 DKAFAQQ
+666 DKGFAQQ
-673 LNLEVL
+673 LNLEIL

-695 PGELANFEMGF
+695 PSELANFEMGF

-714 IFTQDMQNVGS
+714 IFTQDMQNVGT

-746 YRGATKAIVI
+746 YRGATKALVL

>member
-1 MLTFL
+1 MLTLL
-6 PAGTGFLGNRAF
+6 PTGTGFLGNRAF
-18 VEAKTS
+18 VEAKSS
-24 DYRDVMDLVRREL
+24 DYHDVMTLVTAEL
-37 VKVIVPNS
+37 RKLLATNS
-45 SHRDSW
+45 RDSW

-57 YPEQVVVNKDGRYWA
+57 YADKVVVRKDGRYWA
-72 YAYTVNE
+72 YPYAVSE
-79 ANQVTFDA
+79 LNQVTFENA
-87 PVEVVK
+87 IEVVK
-93 EFKPAGV
+93 EYKPSDV
-100 VKLTEAWFDES
+100 VKLTEAWYDETK
-111 RFIEASNIKPSK
+111 FIEASNVKPSK

-134 LNGVNYPAH
+134 LNGVDYPAH

-167 GGAQHFNNLIGQ
+167 GTAQHFNNLIGQ
-179 FANAQFVEGI
+179 FSNAQFVEGV
-189 GAGKQGALQAD
+189 GAGKKGALQAD

-222 ELFGLSID
+222 DLFGLSID
-230 VDGKATGK
+230 VDGTASGK
-238 GANRTAK
+238 KGSRTAK
-245 QFLKVNSVDLI
+245 KFLKVNSVDLI

-272 NQGNVMNEQLLRLI
+272 NQGNVMNEQLMRLI

-293 PALAASVTA
+293 PQLAASVTA
-302 DDDETAIV
+302 EDDETAIV

-322 EPSNGEGLTLADVNK
+322 DAGQGTGLTLADVNK
-337 VIVASQR
+337 VIADSQR

-350 SAVALINQSTLP
+350 SAVALINKSTLP
-362 DAAKTRLTES
+362 DAAKTRLVES
-372 VQSKDDVTTEMVKG
+372 VQSSEDVSTDKVQK
-386 LIDAETTYLKQF
+386 LIDSEISYLSKF

-404 NMPHG
+404 NMPEG
-409 VQYSDNPSGIEML
+409 AQYSDNPSGVEL
-422 NALFDPANKDVVSLK
+422 LTALFDPANKDVVSLK

-453 SDCSRTRMVEALDSN
+453 NDCSRTRMVEALDSD

-475 DVINRRVVEVYTSLE
+475 DVINRRVVEVYGSLE

-496 KIFRVSNATDFKD
+496 KVFRIGTATDFKD

-522 GVLESGAY
+522 DVLESGDY
-530 PELAKP
+530 QELAKP
-536 TDTNAKYKVSK
+536 TDSNAKYRVSK
-547 KGGLATIT
+547 KGGIATIT

-585 AWDFYINNRNAP
+585 AWDFYLNIRNAP
-597 DAKALFHADHNN
+597 DGKALFHADHNN
-609 LFSAALTQD
+609 LFSAALSQE
-618 ELMKHW
+618 ELMVHW
-624 RAIMNQQELDTGELL
+624 RAIMNQQELDTGEML

-651 NVDDA
+651 NVDAA
-656 FNLFQRNDNN
+656 FDLFQRLQNN
-666 DKAFAQQ
+666 DKGFAQQ
-673 LNLEVL
+673 LNLEIL

-695 PGELANFEMGF
+695 PSELANFEMGF

-714 IFTQDMQNVGS
+714 IFTQDMQNVGT

-746 YRGATKAIVI
+746 YRGATKALVL

>member
-1 MLTFL
+1 MLTLL
-6 PAGTGFLGNRAF
+6 PTGTGFLGNRAF
-18 VEAKTS
+18 VEAKSS
-24 DYRDVMDLVRREL
+24 DYHDVMTLVTAEL
-37 VKVIVPNS
+37 RKLLATNS
-45 SHRDSW
+45 RDSW

-57 YPEQVVVNKDGRYWA
+57 YADKVVVRKDGRYWA
-72 YAYTVNE
+72 YPYAVSE
-79 ANQVTFDA
+79 LNQVTFENA
-87 PVEVVK
+87 IEVVK
-93 EFKPAGV
+93 EYKPSDV
-100 VKLTEAWFDES
+100 VKLTEAWYDETK
-111 RFIEASNIKPSK
+111 FIEASNVKPSK

-134 LNGVNYPAH
+134 LNGVDYPAH

-155 KCMVKSDDDHIK
+155 KCMVKSDDDHLK
-167 GGAQHFNNLIGQ
+167 GTAQHFNNLIGQ
-179 FANAQFVEGI
+179 FSNAQFVEGV
-189 GAGKQGALQAD
+189 GAGKKGALQAD

-222 ELFGLSID
+222 DLFGLSID
-230 VDGKATGK
+230 VDGTASGK
-238 GANRTAK
+238 KGSRTAK
-245 QFLKVNSVDLI
+245 KFLKVNSVDLI

-272 NQGNVMNEQLLRLI
+272 NQGNVMNEQLMRLL

-293 PALAASVTA
+293 PQLAASVTA
-302 DDDETAIV
+302 EDDETAIV

-322 EPSNGEGLTLADVNK
+322 DAGQGKGLTLADVNK
-337 VIVASQR
+337 VIADSQR

-350 SAVALINQSTLP
+350 SAVALINKSTLP
-362 DAAKTRLTES
+362 DAAKTRLVES
-372 VQSKDDVTTEMVKG
+372 VQSSEDVSTDKVQK
-386 LIDAETTYLKQF
+386 LIDNEISYLSKF

-404 NMPHG
+404 NMPEG
-409 VQYSDNPSGIEML
+409 AQYSDNPSGVEL
-422 NALFDPANKDVVSLK
+422 LTALFDPANKDVVSLK

-453 SDCSRTRMVEALDSN
+453 NDCSRTRMVEALDSD

-475 DVINRRVVEVYTSLE
+475 DVVNRRVVEVYGSLE

-496 KIFRVSNATDFKD
+496 KVFRVATATDFKD

-522 GVLESGAY
+522 EVLESGAY

-536 TDTNAKYKVSK
+536 TDSNAKYRVSK

-585 AWDFYINNRNAP
+585 AWDFYLNNRNAP
-597 DAKALFHADHNN
+597 DGKALFHADHNN
-609 LFSAALTQD
+609 LFSTALSQE
-618 ELMKHW
+618 ELMVHW
-624 RAIMNQQELDTGELL
+624 RAIMNQQELDTGEML

-651 NVDDA
+651 NVDAA
-656 FNLFQRNDNN
+656 FDLFQRMQNN
-666 DKAFAQQ
+666 DKGFAQQ
-673 LNLEVL
+673 LNLEIL

-695 PGELANFEMGF
+695 PSELANFEMGF

-714 IFTQDMQNVGS
+714 IFTQDMQNVGT

-731 TTMKIRHIYGGQCTD
+731 TTMKMRHIYGGQCTD
-746 YRGATKAIVI
+746 FRGATKALVL

>member
-1 MLTFL
+1 MLTLL
-6 PAGTGFLGNRAF
+6 PTGTGFLGNRAF
-18 VEAKTS
+18 VEAKSS
-24 DYRDVMDLVRREL
+24 DYHDVMTLVTAEL
-37 VKVIVPNS
+37 RKLLATNS
-45 SHRDSW
+45 RDSW

-57 YPEQVVVNKDGRYWA
+57 YADKVVVRKEGRYWA
-72 YAYTVNE
+72 YPYAVSE
-79 ANQVTFDA
+79 LNQVTFENA
-87 PVEVVK
+87 IEVVK
-93 EFKPAGV
+93 EYKPSDV
-100 VKLTEAWFDES
+100 VKLTEAWYDETK
-111 RFIEASNIKPSK
+111 FIEASNVKPSK

-134 LNGVNYPAH
+134 LNGVDYPAH

-167 GGAQHFNNLIGQ
+167 GTAQHFNNLIGQ
-179 FANAQFVEGI
+179 FSNAQFVEGV
-189 GAGKQGALQAD
+189 GAGKKGALQAD

-222 ELFGLSID
+222 DLFGLSID
-230 VDGKATGK
+230 VDGTASGK
-238 GANRTAK
+238 KGSRTAK
-245 QFLKVNSVDLI
+245 KFLKVNSVDLI

-262 GRIVSFKEAH
+262 GRVVSFKEAH
-272 NQGNVMNEQLLRLI
+272 NQGNVMNEQLMRLI

-293 PALAASVTA
+293 PQLAASVTA
-302 DDDETAIV
+302 EDDETAIV

-322 EPSNGEGLTLADVNK
+322 DAGQGTGLTLADVNK
-337 VIVASQR
+337 VIADSQR

-350 SAVALINQSTLP
+350 SAVALINKSTLP
-362 DAAKTRLTES
+362 DAAKTRLVES
-372 VQSKDDVTTEMVKG
+372 VQSSEDVSTDKVQK
-386 LIDAETTYLKQF
+386 LIDSEISYLSKF

-404 NMPHG
+404 NMPEG
-409 VQYSDNPSGIEML
+409 AQYSDNPSGIEML
-422 NALFDPANKDVVSLK
+422 TALFDPANKDVVSLK

-444 GDKHCTGRL
+444 GDKHCTGKLR
-453 SDCSRTRMVEALDSN
+453 DCSRTRMVEALDSD

-475 DVINRRVVEVYTSLE
+475 DVINRRVVDVYGGLD

-496 KIFRVSNATDFKD
+496 KVFRIGTATDFKD

-522 GVLESGAY
+522 EVLESGAY

-536 TDTNAKYKVSK
+536 TDSNAKYRVSK
-547 KGGLATIT
+547 KGGIATIT

-585 AWDFYINNRNAP
+585 AWDFYLNNRNAP
-597 DAKALFHADHNN
+597 DGKALFHADHNN
-609 LFSAALTQD
+609 LFSAALSQE
-618 ELMKHW
+618 ELMVHW
-624 RAIMNQQELDTGELL
+624 RAIMNQQELDTGEML

-651 NVDDA
+651 NVDAA
-656 FNLFQRNDNN
+656 FDLFQRLQNN
-666 DKAFAQQ
+666 DKGFAQQ
-673 LNLEVL
+673 LNLEIL

-695 PGELANFEMGF
+695 PSELANFEMGF

-714 IFTQDMQNVGS
+714 IFTQDMQNVGT

-746 YRGATKAIVI
+746 YRGATKALVL